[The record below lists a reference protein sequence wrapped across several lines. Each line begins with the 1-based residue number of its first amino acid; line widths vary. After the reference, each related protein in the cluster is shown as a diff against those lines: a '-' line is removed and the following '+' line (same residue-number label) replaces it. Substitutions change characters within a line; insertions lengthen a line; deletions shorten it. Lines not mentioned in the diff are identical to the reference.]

1 MNWRG
6 HVTVDPEICH
16 GKACITGTRVVGG
29 YDPRQFDRRFGLRGD
44 QKKRY
49 PSING
54 ESVQAVVFY
63 AVEPGYSGR

>member
-16 GKACITGTRVVGG
+16 GKACITGTRVLVATIL
-29 YDPRQFDRRFGLRGD
+29 DNLAAGLD
-44 QKKRY
+44 CEAIKKRY